1 MLNLYSFIYG
11 SVSELGEEGGGGW
24 WAWGLV
30 RFFTFNDG
38 PANKLCRFSR
48 TVRNY
53 FYHLKYTLNCTVYF
67 LFLSMRSSN

>member
-48 TVRNY
+48 T
-53 FYHLKYTLNCTVYF
+53 KK
-67 LFLSMRSSN
+67 LFLPSEVYIKLYGVFFIFKYEKQ